1 MRAPGAATGRPWW
14 VGLAL
19 MAGGHFTVD
28 TYAGMLVSAMPALA
42 VQFDLSLAR
51 AGLVLSVVSAVSSL
65 SQPVFGHWLDR
76 AGLRPWMLYASLILA
91 ALFTGGTGLAPRYA
105 FLPVLGVLAGVG
117 VAFYHPLGAL
127 AIKGMTVQHRGLAM
141 SMYSAAGTLGYAL
154 APVAVVPLTAR
165 HGAVALAPLAVPGL
179 LLTALYALHRRAW
192 STGWGEHP
200 GSTRRVGPATWS
212 WSQVIILNGINSLR
226 AWAHMAVVA
235 YLVFYLQERGWSPG
249 ATGLALSLH
258 ILSGAAGGIAAGALS
273 DRWGRRQVF
282 AGSLLLAAGFIAAIP
297 QAATVWTWVLLGAS
311 GAAVQATFPV
321 AVVLA
326 QELLPANAG
335 LASGMT
341 MGLAFGLGG
350 LGIAASGGLADA
362 YGLTAVFYSS
372 AVLLLV
378 AALLCGFLSLPHQKT
393 EGMAG
398 Q

>member
-1 MRAPGAATGRPWW
+1 LRVPGAGIGRAWW
-14 VGLAL
+14 AGLAL
-19 MAGGHFTVD
+19 MAGGHFAVD
-28 TYAGMLVSAMPALA
+28 TYAGVLVAAMPALA
-42 VQFDLSLAR
+42 NRFDLSLAR
-51 AGLVLSVVSAVSSL
+51 AGLVLSLVSAASSL

-76 AGLRPWMLYASLILA
+76 SGLRPWMLYASLVLA

-105 FLPVLGVLAGVG
+105 LLPVLGILAGLG
-117 VAFYHPLGAL
+117 VALYHPLGAL
-127 AIKGMTVQHRGLAM
+127 AINGMTQRHRGLAM

-165 HGAVALAPLAVPGL
+165 HGAMALAPLAVPGL
-179 LLTALYALHRRAW
+179 LFTMLYVFSRRIW
-192 STGWGEHP
+192 SAGWGGRPEP
-200 GSTRRVGPATWS
+200 ARRGSPAAWN
-212 WSQVIILNGINSLR
+212 WPQVIILNGINSLR

-235 YLVFYLQERGWSPG
+235 YLAFYLQGRGWSPG
-249 ATGLALSLH
+249 ATGLALSVH

-273 DRWGRRQVF
+273 DRWGRRRVF
-282 AGSLLLAAGFIAAIP
+282 AGSLFLAAGFIAAIP
-297 QAATVWTWVLLGAS
+297 PATTGWTWVLLGAS

-350 LGIAASGGLADA
+350 LGIAASGAMADAHGLA
-362 YGLTAVFYSS
+362 AVFYSS
-372 AVLLLV
+372 AALLLL
-378 AALLCGFLSLPHQKT
+378 ATLLCGWLPQPAPVAERMT
-393 EGMAG
+393 G